1 MSKSMNK
8 MRFLVISDG
17 HGDLEVLD
25 KLDSEFKSCDV
36 VLFGGDFAKFKEPES
51 GLPFLQKLVKKHDA
65 IHSVLGNCDEP
76 EFLETIEQYDI
87 SVQKSLVFGL
97 SFTFIGCGGGT
108 NFTGTTPNER
118 TEDEILSD
126 LKILSDD
133 VDYVLSKLILI
144 THNPPKDTKT
154 DTINGGIHVG
164 SEKIRTWIEVHKPFL
179 VITGHIH
186 ESTGIDYIGETPII
200 NPGALCEGK
209 YATIEVEW
217 DECVLDASPKINS
230 IELKSL

>member
-1 MSKSMNK
+1 MDK
-8 MRFLVISDG
+8 MKFLIISDG
-17 HGDLEVLD
+17 HGDLDVLD

-51 GLPFLQKLVKKHDA
+51 GLPFLQKLIKKHDS

-76 EFLETIEQYDI
+76 EFLEIIEQYDI

-97 SFTFIGCGGGT
+97 SFSFIGCGGGT
-108 NFTGTTPNER
+108 KFTGTTPNER
-118 TEDEILSD
+118 SEDEILSD
-126 LKILSDD
+126 LKMLSDD
-133 VDYVLSKLILI
+133 VDLGWSKLILI

-164 SEKIRTWIEVHKPFL
+164 SEKIRTWIEEHRPFL

-186 ESTGIDYIGETPII
+186 ESAGIDYIGETPVI

-209 YATIEVEW
+209 YAIVEVEW
-217 DECVLDASPKINS
+217 DEYVLDASPKITS